1 MLNINKTYVTNSKKK
16 PIAVQID
23 IHTFERI
30 EQILEDYALG
40 KLIEENDPE
49 DNLMLNEA
57 EQWYRKLKTRDTDW
71 IKYWCI
77 LLMNVLVNK
86 KFLKEL
92 TTLPEKERKKIEKF
106 VFKDTANYLMLS
118 QIPNLGKLKGYR
130 NYYKIRFGDY
140 RIGLRYEDDT
150 LIFERVLHRKDI
162 YKYYP

>member
-1 MLNINKTYVTNSKKK
+1 MK
-16 PIAVQID
+16 
-23 IHTFERI
+23 
-30 EQILEDYALG
+30 
-40 KLIEENDPE
+40 
-49 DNLMLNEA
+49 
-57 EQWYRKLKTRDTDW
+57 
-71 IKYWCI
+71 
-77 LLMNVLVNK
+77 VLVNK

-92 TTLPEKERKKIEKF
+92 TTLPEKERTKIEKF

-140 RIGLRYEDDT
+140 RVGLRYEDDT